1 MNERQADAVKVI
13 ENIWIP
19 LSDGCRL
26 AAKVWLPAQAMDHP
40 LPAILEYI
48 PYRKRDFKAVR
59 DSQVHGFF
67 AMHGYVGVRVDL
79 RGSGDSEGVL
89 CDEYLQQELDDGIE
103 VIGWIAS
110 QPWCNGR
117 VGMIGISWGGFNGL
131 QLAALQPP
139 ELQAVITVCSSD
151 DRYTDDVHYMGGCLL
166 TDNLS
171 WASVMLSYNACPPD
185 PAVVGESWREIWL
198 QRLEGSSP
206 WLKTWLEHQ
215 RRDAYWQHGSVCEDF
230 SAIRCPVFAV
240 SGWADGYCN
249 TVFRLIRHL
258 EVPRKGLVG
267 PWGHKYPHLG
277 GPGPSI
283 DFLGE
288 CLRWWD
294 RWLKGIDNG
303 VDDEPMLRAWM
314 QDSVSPISD
323 DRPGRWVAE
332 SEWPSRRLHTL
343 AYGVSP
349 AGLEPGGS
357 PGTQARPLAICSPL
371 SVGLFAGKWC
381 SYSEST
387 DLPTDQRMEDGGA
400 LCFDTPPLEEAVEI
414 LGQPV
419 VELEL
424 SANQPQAMVAVRLSD
439 IAPDGTVTLVTFGL
453 LNLSHRAGHAEPTPV
468 QPGER
473 YSVSVRLNHVAQRFS
488 QGNRI
493 RLAISSSYWP
503 LAWPSP
509 APVTL
514 TIYPGGSRLLLPS
527 RPVRESDADLREL
540 GEPRAAPGLTTT
552 LLVPA
557 HREWTVLFNLATN
570 EATLQVI
577 DNDGCWRLDDLDLTI
592 GYDVSERYTSAND
605 DYATLRGE
613 VVNRRHFE
621 RGEWRV
627 TTDTRTLLT
636 ATATHFHLNATVDA
650 YEGDERVFSR
660 TWSETIPRDNI

>member
-1 MNERQADAVKVI
+1 MNDGHATEVTVI
-13 ENIWIP
+13 ENSWIP
-19 LSDGCRL
+19 MPDGCRL
-26 AAKVWLPAQAMDHP
+26 AAKIWLPADATDHP
-40 LPAILEYI
+40 VPAILEYI

-59 DSQVHGFF
+59 DSEVHGFF
-67 AMHGYVGVRVDL
+67 ARHGYAGVRVDL
-79 RGSGDSEGVL
+79 RGSGDSDGVL
-89 CDEYLQQELDDGIE
+89 HDEYLPQELADGVE
-103 VIGWIAS
+103 VIRWIAA

-131 QLAALQPP
+131 QIAALQPP

-185 PAVVGESWREIWL
+185 PAIVGERWRDLWF
-198 QRLEGSSP
+198 QRLEESGL

-215 RRDAYWQHGSVCEDF
+215 RRDAFWQHASVCEDF
-230 SAIRCPVFAV
+230 KAIRCPVFAV

-249 TVFRLIRHL
+249 TVFRLIHHL
-258 EVPRKGLVG
+258 DVPRKGLVG
-267 PWGHKYPHLG
+267 PWGHKYPHMG

-288 CLRWWD
+288 CVRWWD
-294 RWLKGIDNG
+294 RWLKDIDNG
-303 VDDEPMLRAWM
+303 VDAEPMLRAWM

-332 SEWPSRRLHTL
+332 DEWPSRRLQTRV
-343 AYGVSP
+343 YGLTP
-349 AGLEPGGS
+349 GRLEPGGDNVVTNA
-357 PGTQARPLAICSPL
+357 PPLEIRSPL
-371 SVGLFAGKWC
+371 SVGMFAGKWC

-387 DLPTDQRMEDGGA
+387 DLPTDQRLEDGGS
-400 LCFDTPPLEEAVEI
+400 LCFDTQPLEEAVEI

-424 SANQPQAMVAVRLSD
+424 SADQPQAMVTVRLSD
-439 IAPDGTVTLVTFGL
+439 IGSEGTVTLVTYGL
-453 LNLSHRAGHAEPTPV
+453 LNLSHRGGHARPEPV
-468 QPGER
+468 RPGER
-473 YSVSVRLNHVAQRFS
+473 YRVSVRLNHVAQRFPA
-488 QGNRI
+488 GNRI

-509 APVTL
+509 VPVTL
-514 TIYPGGSRLLLPS
+514 TLHPGGRLLLPS
-527 RPVRESDADLREL
+527 RPLREADADLHDL
-540 GEPRAAPGLTTT
+540 GVQRVALGPTTT

-577 DNDGCWRLDDLDLTI
+577 DNDGQWRLDELGLTI
-592 GYDVSERYTSAND
+592 GYDVTERYRYAND

-613 VVNRRHFE
+613 VVNSRSFE
-621 RGEWRV
+621 RGDWHV
-627 TTDTRTLLT
+627 VVATRTQLT
-636 ATATHFHLNATVDA
+636 STPTHFHLDATVDA
-650 YEGDERVFSR
+650 YEDDVRIFSR
-660 TWSETIPRDNI
+660 TWNESVPRDNI